1 MRAYL
6 VAGVIRFAY
15 DSSLRVDQ
23 LEGDFVFVFRNDGF
37 ELGPTG
43 PVAFV
48 VGAQPLNSST
58 HFSIHSYRQNT
69 LWRYVLQAKMDA
81 FHVTKSK
88 FLFIA
93 NKNSVIAFLASICD

>member
-1 MRAYL
+1 MPFGDQFYTDLEKERKCHQHFGVGVRAYL

-15 DSSLRVDQ
+15 DSSLRVNQ

-37 ELGPTG
+37 ELSPTG

-58 HFSIHSYRQNT
+58 HFSNHSYIQNT
-69 LWRYVLQAKMDA
+69 FWRYVL
-81 FHVTKSK
+81 
-88 FLFIA
+88 
-93 NKNSVIAFLASICD
+93 